1 MAGRGRSEAAAAE
14 GGILENFPAGEK
26 LLQCLTNQN
35 IGLISVK
42 GCLGVGRW
50 GIAKYAARK
59 SNHLFDV
66 QILVQLIHNFSLR
79 KAQKEIARQLGMTTS
94 MDGESDDDEES
105 IDTNVASK
113 IYKTLMG
120 RKFLLVIGDV
130 PPGFNFELIGDP
142 FLRNLKLNESKIVI
156 VGPEDLQS
164 DVAIKLDDLSVD
176 MLLEEAAD
184 ISRSPSIRGC
194 FAPNTIVDCFIHVS
208 LFWNTYRV
216 EVEKLKWHYKAE
228 GFIIREEEEDLMMF
242 DEVEAL
248 LTELQLRS
256 MLRRDG
262 NYVSVPDSLSGK
274 AEALVTSSKRMWIRD
289 SLPAKDENVEDIKW
303 MVLWGVSHQYLLLP
317 PPNCPKLS
325 SLFLLGSSS
334 EFNIS
339 DNFFEPIK
347 SLRVL
352 KLKRLGDK
360 FLPKSTSCL
369 QNLRVLKL
377 ERCPHLHT
385 LLSSLPIFEKLEY
398 LELSGE
404 GYDSSPP
411 IPDDVFQHMNNLR
424 CLYLKRM
431 QITSLPSSISK
442 LHNLWHLLFI
452 DCKRLIKIPDELF
465 GHSSQLRILELRGN
479 DELES
484 LPSSLSNL
492 VNLKKL
498 IMHGSPSIKMSLL
511 PHLQKLSALEVLD
524 LDRCSSLKD
533 IADVTY
539 SLGDILPNLRKL
551 HISNIEVDQRLDLKG
566 CQSLESV
573 LLNELT
579 SLQVLDLSGTKLK
592 TLPENMF
599 TARLLKRLNML
610 CMNQIREINW
620 GNISTTL
627 EELNFSQCGTWN
639 SPNDD
644 EQQGERHGARMRVSN
659 SKLLQSFSPSAELWD
674 SKCFSRFHIY
684 ITPCQEDE
692 RGKGKSIHLQRRLFI
707 YKDINST
714 IQTHN
719 LLHPGSH
726 YDRHLEVRGGHRSPN
741 GIHGVLSRAE
751 LLTLCNNAFVQRL
764 SDLGEVNKMKEMKEC
779 RVERCG
785 EMKMFFEGDN
795 SSFDCLSQ
803 LEKIWMF
810 DLARLKCVCEGTY
823 GSRSFGLLKH
833 INLEFCPRLITVFSS
848 SVFLPSLEMLVIKY
862 CIRLEAVFQGDTL
875 ANGSLQ
881 RLHTVCLWELRR
893 LESICHCTYLPAL
906 KKLKVRGCSMLKK
919 LPLRAGD
926 MAAASTSSGGG
937 RVEVEGESEWWDRLK
952 WEDDRIQHLINYKDP
967 RAFTRRR

>member
-14 GGILENFPAGEK
+14 GGVENFPAGEK

-35 IGLISVK
+35 IGLISVQRY
-42 GCLGVGRW
+42 LGVRRW
-50 GIAKYAARK
+50 KIAKYAARK

-66 QILVQLIHNFSLR
+66 QILVELRKNFSLR
-79 KAQKEIARQLGMTTS
+79 KAQKEIACQLGMKTL

-113 IYKTLMG
+113 ICKTLMG

-130 PPGFNFELIGDP
+130 PPGFNFEFIGDP

-164 DVAIKLDDLSVD
+164 DVAIKLDDLSMD
-176 MLLEEAAD
+176 MLHEEAAD
-184 ISRSPSIRGC
+184 ISHSPSIRGC
-194 FAPNTIVDCFIHVS
+194 FAPNTIVDCFLHVL
-208 LFWNTYRV
+208 LFYEFGTFKV

-262 NYVSVPDSLSGK
+262 QYVMVPDSLSEK
-274 AEALVTSSKRMWIRD
+274 AKALVTSSERMWIRD
-289 SLPAKDENVEDIKW
+289 SLPTKDENVEDIKW
-303 MVLWGVSHQYLLLP
+303 MVVRFVSEHLLLP
-317 PPNCPKLS
+317 PPKCPKLS
-325 SLFLLGSSS
+325 YLLLRSGN
-334 EFNIS
+334 EFSIS

-347 SLRVL
+347 TLRVL
-352 KLKRLGDK
+352 KLKRLGDE

-424 CLYLKRM
+424 CLYLKHM

-442 LHNLWHLLFI
+442 LHNLWHLL
-452 DCKRLIKIPDELF
+452 LINCQHLICIPDELF
-465 GHSSQLRILELRGN
+465 EHSSQLRILELRGN
-479 DELES
+479 DKLES

-498 IMHGSPSIKMSLL
+498 IMHGSPSIKMRLL

-524 LDRCSSLKD
+524 LDSCSSLKD

-551 HISNIEVDQRLDLKG
+551 HISNIEVDRRLDLKR

-573 LLNELT
+573 LLTGLT

-592 TLPENMF
+592 TLHENMF
-599 TARLLKRLNML
+599 KGCLLRRLDML
-610 CMNQIREINW
+610 CMNQILEIKW
-620 GNISTTL
+620 DNISTTL

-644 EQQGERHGARMRVSN
+644 EQQGERHGARIRVSN

-684 ITPCQEDE
+684 ISPFQEEE
-692 RGKGKSIHLQRRLFI
+692 RSRGKSIHLQRRLFI

-714 IQTHN
+714 IQTRN
-719 LLHPGSH
+719 LPHPVSH
-726 YDRHLEVRGGHRSPN
+726 YDRHLEIRGGHRSPN

-764 SDLGEVNKMKEMKEC
+764 SDLGDVNEMEEMKEC

-795 SSFDCLSQ
+795 SRFDCLSQ

-862 CIRLEAVFQGDTL
+862 CSRLEAVFQGDTL

-893 LESICHCTYLPAL
+893 LKSICHGTYLPAL
-906 KKLKVRGCSMLKK
+906 KKLKVRGCWMLKK

-926 MAAASTSSGGG
+926 MTAASTSSGGG
-937 RVEVEGESEWWDRLK
+937 RVEAEGESEWWDRLK